1 MFRKNKPGLI
11 KQPAQKRRGK
21 EIKPREIDL
30 NSLPYHPLPPAP
42 SQWDSSTFVYS
53 PSTPAEDF
61 FEVAKGTEIT
71 IESISKIG
79 MENRPD
85 PAYRTSKLQSS
96 GVLFIDKNGKSKA
109 FVEDSRASLLR
120 RGFQGNITAAA
131 GLDHDIYR
139 IGTNPFGDHTAFLS
153 TEAYLHTYNEN
164 FEPVLIHNLAKDRRI
179 SMVRNSESFIGDPPR
194 RLIRRVCINPGGDML
209 LFTIADTAW
218 CVSPT
223 LDTFWAVCMPLEDG
237 WKRTYTRSSLVGN
250 RAEIG
255 RASCRERV

>member
-1 MFRKNKPGLI
+1 MFRKKKPGLI
-11 KQPAQKRRGK
+11 KRPAQKRLGK
-21 EIKPREIDL
+21 GIKPREIDL

-42 SQWDSSTFVYS
+42 SQWDSSTFVYA

-61 FEVAKGTEIT
+61 FEVARGTEIT
-71 IESISKIG
+71 IGSISKIE

-85 PAYRTSKLQSS
+85 PAYRISKLQSS
-96 GVLFIDKNGKSKA
+96 GVLFIDKNGRSKA

-179 SMVRNSESFIGDPPR
+179 SMVRNSERFIDDPPR
-194 RLIRRVCINPGGDML
+194 RQIRRVS
-209 LFTIADTAW
+209 FTSTDELIAI
-218 CVSPT
+218 SKP
-223 LDTFWAVCMPLEDG
+223 
-237 WKRTYTRSSLVGN
+237 
-250 RAEIG
+250 
-255 RASCRERV
+255 